1 MADREAKTALYDALA
16 TAAKAL
22 ASGRR
27 AEIIDVLAQGER
39 SVEDTAAEIGHS
51 VANTSQHLRVLA
63 GAGLV
68 TSRRQGN
75 RVLYRLSSD
84 RVEALWE
91 ALRAVA
97 AEHVAGLDR
106 LAADYLGDRGDLEEV
121 GRSELARRLDDED
134 LVVWDVRP
142 PAEFVAGHVTGAVSV
157 PPDEV
162 RRRLHDLPS
171 RERGGRLLPGAVL
184 RVRRRR
190 RAGAAAGG
198 PSRTAVGGRIPG
210 VATGRAPGGSGAMS
224 RDVPVPL
231 PDGHPFAATLL
242 GADAGEAGGP
252 DLRVVAVTD
261 EGLGNTS
268 WVLDLGTGE
277 ALVVDPER
285 DPVPYLHVAERLG
298 AEVTFAAETHL
309 HADFV
314 TGSRELAASGS
325 RVVASAAGDLA
336 WPHVGFRAGDELDLG
351 RWQLRALAT
360 PGHTPEHLAYLL
372 SADGRPRA
380 VFTGGSLLV
389 GSVARTDLIDPAD
402 TEALTRALWRSI
414 HHELLTLP
422 DDVAVLPTHGAGSFC
437 SAAGGAPRWTTI
449 GAERRANP
457 LLAAP
462 DEDAFVRRLLD
473 SLGTYPPYFL
483 RLRDVN
489 RRGPAV
495 LGAPGGLPLLG
506 AEEVVALRGQGA
518 VVVDV
523 RSVAEF
529 AAGHVPG
536 RWRSR
541 CVRSSGHGWGGPC
554 PTPRH
559 RWCSWP
565 ATTRIAGRSSANA

>member
-1 MADREAKTALYDALA
+1 
-16 TAAKAL
+16 
-22 ASGRR
+22 
-27 AEIIDVLAQGER
+27 
-39 SVEDTAAEIGHS
+39 
-51 VANTSQHLRVLA
+51 
-63 GAGLV
+63 
-68 TSRRQGN
+68 
-75 RVLYRLSSD
+75 
-84 RVEALWE
+84 
-91 ALRAVA
+91 
-97 AEHVAGLDR
+97 
-106 LAADYLGDRGDLEEV
+106 
-121 GRSELARRLDDED
+121 
-134 LVVWDVRP
+134 
-142 PAEFVAGHVTGAVSV
+142 
-157 PPDEV
+157 
-162 RRRLHDLPS
+162 
-171 RERGGRLLPGAVL
+171 
-184 RVRRRR
+184 
-190 RAGAAAGG
+190 
-198 PSRTAVGGRIPG
+198 
-210 VATGRAPGGSGAMS
+210 MS
-224 RDVPVPL
+224 RDIPVRL

-242 GADAGEAGGP
+242 GADADEAGGP

-298 AEVTFAAETHL
+298 AETTFVAETHL

-314 TGSRELAASGS
+314 TGSRELAAFGT
-325 RVVASAAGDLA
+325 RVVASATGDLA
-336 WPHVGFRAGDELDLG
+336 WPHTSLRAGDKLDLG
-351 RWQLRALAT
+351 RWQLQALPT

-372 SADGRPRA
+372 TADDRPRA

-402 TEALTRALWRSI
+402 TEALTRQLWHAI

-437 SAAGGAPRWTTI
+437 SAAGGARRWTTI
-449 GAERRANP
+449 GDERRANP

-462 DEDAFVRRLLD
+462 DEDAFVRQLLD

-483 RLRDVN
+483 RMRDVN

-506 AEEVVALRGQGA
+506 TEEVAALREQGA

-536 RWRSR
+536 SLAITLRPQFASWLGWSVPDPATPLVFVAGHHQDRREIVRQCLNIGYEHLAGELDGGVDAWRSAGR
-541 CVRSSGHGWGGPC
+541 DIATVALVDPAGVDGRTVLDVRQRNEHRAGHVPGAVHVELGALPRRHGELGGEPLVVMCGHGERAATAASLLEAAGHRDLAVMAGGPDD
-554 PTPRH
+554 
-559 RWCSWP
+559 WAA
-565 ATTRIAGRSSANA
+565 ATGRALTGD